1 MLSITVHKNIAEY
14 QPKIV
19 GKLTM
24 RTLMSLAGALGSSIL
39 AGLYIYFVLGW
50 NVGDSTLIIY
60 AVSLPFWLCGF
71 FRPKGMPFEQF
82 FPLWIKAKFTDDRI
96 FYTPSLYRAG
106 IAEKPEAKRT
116 KKGTTYDKYY
126 RKERALKGI
135 EAYSPRAG
143 RVIS

>member
-1 MLSITVHKNIAEY
+1 MLSVTVHKNIAEY

-24 RTLMSLAGALGSSIL
+24 RTLISLAGALGSSIL

-71 FRPKGMPFEQF
+71 FRPKGMPFEKF

-96 FYTPSLYRAG
+96 FYTPSLYMAG
-106 IAEKPEAKRT
+106 IVETPETKAKEK
-116 KKGTTYDKYY
+116 GHTYDKYY
-126 RKERALKGI
+126 RKERALQGI
-135 EAYSPRAG
+135 ESYSPRAG